1 MKNLGISTLL
11 KQAQKIQEDIAKIK
25 QELAGMKV
33 TGSSG
38 GGMVEVTAN
47 GRQQILDIKIDNELF
62 NSYDIEMIEDL
73 IVAAVN
79 QALER
84 SQELANEQM
93 SKATGGILSNIPE
106 GLKIPGF
113 GL

>member
-1 MKNLGISTLL
+1 MKNMGMGALL
-11 KQAQKIQEDIAKIK
+11 KQAQKMQEEIAKIK

-33 TGSSG
+33 SGSSG
-38 GGMVEVTAN
+38 GGMVVVTAN
-47 GRQQILDIKIDNELF
+47 GRQQILDVKIDKEVIDT
-62 NSYDIEMIEDL
+62 SDTEMLEDL

-84 SQELANEQM
+84 SSELANEQM
-93 SKATGGILSNIPE
+93 NKVTGGILSNIPD

-113 GL
+113 GV

>member
-1 MKNLGISTLL
+1 MKNMGIGNLF
-11 KQAQKIQEDIAKIK
+11 KQAQKIQEDISKIK
-25 QELAGMKV
+25 QELIGMKV

-38 GGMVEVTAN
+38 GGMVVVTAN
-47 GRQQILDIKIDNELF
+47 GRQQILDIKIEKEVI
-62 NSYDIEMIEDL
+62 NSDDTEMVEDL

-84 SQELANEQM
+84 SQELANEQLR
-93 SKATGGILSNIPE
+93 KATGGILSNIPD